1 MAVVVVVVVAVV
13 VVVVVAVVVAV
24 VVVVVVVVAV
34 VVAVAVIKQSIVT
47 LNLFQGLPVGSFVVS
62 VFIPSFHLFTT
73 KNGPLG

>member
-1 MAVVVVVVVAVV
+1 MSQESSPWKVSVQGL
-13 VVVVVAVVVAV
+13 AVVVAV
-24 VVVVVVVVAV
+24 VVTV